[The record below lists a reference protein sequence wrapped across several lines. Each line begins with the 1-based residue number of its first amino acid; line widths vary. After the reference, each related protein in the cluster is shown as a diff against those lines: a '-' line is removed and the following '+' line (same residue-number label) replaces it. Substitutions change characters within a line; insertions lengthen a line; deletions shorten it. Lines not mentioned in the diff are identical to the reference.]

1 MYREYK
7 ISTGRYT
14 GSYRVYLHKDY
25 WRKDYPDI
33 PLKEWTVDTEYETGD
48 WVLSMDGFVCQV
60 LNVNPLV
67 NKVNHTTLFVRF
79 PMCTVTYYTKNDGT
93 KKFANF
99 YAMFTSREKDNVSG
113 GRITLDSGK
122 KIKFATLVSQ
132 GMNVFEA
139 YKKAIKDIAITIRM
153 KRHIYALFQ
162 DKLVRNTLMT
172 ELKPFVDKLN
182 SRITEDQII
191 EHLELLLMKSRQGS
205 QNHRENIKFIME
217 LKGMITPQSNKR
229 TIEDANY
236 QEIIP
241 PQLPV

>member
-1 MYREYK
+1 MFREYK
-7 ISTGRYT
+7 ISTGKYS
-14 GSYRVYLHKDY
+14 GSYRIYLHIDY
-25 WRKDYPDI
+25 WKKDYPDNE
-33 PLKEWTVDTEYETGD
+33 LKVWLEDTEYEQGD
-48 WVLSMDGFVCQV
+48 WVQSMDGFICQV

-79 PMCTVTYYTKNDGT
+79 PMCTVTYYTKKDGT
-93 KKFANF
+93 RKFSNF

-113 GRITLDSGK
+113 GRITIDSGK

-132 GMNVFEA
+132 GVNVFQA
-139 YKKAIKDIAITIRM
+139 YKESINDISTNIRM

-172 ELKPFVDKLN
+172 ELKPFTDKLN

-191 EHLELLLMKSRQGS
+191 EHLELLLSKSRQGS

-217 LKGMITPQSNKR
+217 LKGMITPQTNKR
-229 TIEDANY
+229 MIENADY
-236 QEIIP
+236 TEILP
-241 PQLPV
+241 QQLPQ